1 MPKPGQPER
10 KPGRGPVKLACLAC
24 RVSRIRCDGDQ
35 PCHGVCEIYHGDS
48 SAFRLVRQTNLQ
60 AFQCQ
65 MRNRECSYTPSRR
78 GGSRKKRSVAV
89 KPTGDEQPD
98 FAFPSPPLTEI
109 DHLTSPGAG
118 LRLLSFDEINNL
130 SNGDG
135 NLGTRDAGA
144 DDVGQHA
151 VRIYDSEHAI
161 LNAYYIYLHQYFPIL
176 PPPVQPVTPDN
187 PIRTTGLEGCFPMT
201 LSSPLCLAISAM
213 LALIPFPDQAPTPV
227 VASEEPPRRLVAH
240 KLAQMALACAEA
252 DSELIDDNP
261 GGDPSPIPFKGQPIP
276 RFPVHPRTPVTLEAV
291 LALLLLSNYEHTQ
304 RGNMLKMTTRASQ
317 ALIMAKNMSLHR
329 LNDYDDEFAEAKRR
343 AWWMSYFR
351 AQLCSVVRQ
360 SASIIMEDDTH
371 FTTPYPTIQG
381 DPEVWPLYVE
391 SLRVSFATVRLAAA
405 REPPSAKP
413 DPDLLR
419 SKSEKIAALDAQAVQ
434 LIGHAKSGLRSK
446 APPIDGDP
454 SSEQLVAKTMR
465 SIAAIRSSSAR
476 IRLHRYHAF
485 SDIPLFSMDHCDLS
499 SPDFVPDTDN
509 AIPRPNPLESSPFTF
524 DEAAEVC
531 VESALE
537 VSRQLK
543 KLPYPDKTLTTIPA
557 RMTPTILCCA
567 MHASY
572 VMMMQFY
579 RLYLRHQQEVGGIM
593 TTNFERRVDE
603 LRHSLQDIIAALDGF
618 ANVLEAIRGM
628 KVDVEAVFTVAFCD
642 MMS

>member
-1 MPKPGQPER
+1 MPKLGQPER
-10 KPGRGPVKLACLAC
+10 KAGRGPVKLACLAC

-35 PCHGVCEIYHGDS
+35 PCHGCRI
-48 SAFRLVRQTNLQ
+48 
-60 AFQCQ
+60 
-65 MRNRECSYTPSRR
+65 RNRECSYTPSRR
-78 GGSRKKRSVAV
+78 GGSRKKRNVAA
-89 KPTGDEQPD
+89 KPTSNEQPD
-98 FAFPSPPLTEI
+98 LAFPSPPLSEI

-118 LRLLSFDEINNL
+118 LRLLSFDEL
-130 SNGDG
+130 DLQNGAG
-135 NLGTRDAGA
+135 SLGTSESGA
-144 DDVGQHA
+144 EDFVQHA
-151 VRIYDSEHAI
+151 VRIYDSEQAI

-176 PPPVQPVTPDN
+176 PPPVRPVTPDN
-187 PIRTTGLEGCFPMT
+187 PIRITSLEGCFP
-201 LSSPLCLAISAM
+201 LSLTSPLALAISAM
-213 LALIPFPDQAPTPV
+213 LALIPFPDQEPTPV
-227 VASEEPPRRLVAH
+227 MSTEEPLRRSIAH
-240 KLAQMALACAEA
+240 KLAQLALECVES
-252 DSELIDDNP
+252 DSELIDDTP
-261 GGDPSPIPFKGQPIP
+261 GGHPSPIPFKGQPIP
-276 RFPVHPRTPVTLEAV
+276 RFPLHPRTPVMLEGL

-317 ALIMAKNMSLHR
+317 ALIMARNMSLHQ
-329 LNDYDDEFAEAKRR
+329 LDGFEDEYSEAKRR

-360 SASIIMEDDTH
+360 SASVIMEDDSLY
-371 FTTPYPTIQG
+371 TTPYPTIQG
-381 DPEVWPLYVE
+381 DPEVWPLYIA
-391 SLRVSFATVRLAAA
+391 SLQVSFATVRLAAA
-405 REPPSAKP
+405 GVPPCAKP

-419 SKSEKIAALDAQAVQ
+419 SKSEKIAALDARAVQ
-434 LIGHAKSGLRSK
+434 LIERAKTGPGSK
-446 APPIDGDP
+446 GYPTNDDP
-454 SSEQLVAKTMR
+454 ASEPLVSKTMR

-485 SDIPLFSMDHCDLS
+485 SDIPLFSMNHCDLS

-509 AIPRPNPLESSPFTF
+509 VIPQTNPPESSPFTF

-543 KLPYPDKTLTTIPA
+543 KLPYPDKTLTTVPA

-579 RLYLRHQQEVGGIM
+579 RLYLRHQQESGDMM
-593 TTNFERRVDE
+593 TTSFERRVDE
-603 LRHSLQDIIAALDGF
+603 LRHALQDVIATLDGF

-628 KVDVEAVFTVAFCD
+628 KIDVEAVFTVAFSD
-642 MMS
+642 MMT